1 VRKYEDVEQGS
12 VPVRAMVRRSRMERE
27 VDMELRFHM
36 EALAEG
42 LGAPRRASRRS
53 TAAGT
58 HRVWRQGAR

>member
-1 VRKYEDVEQGS
+1 MWSRVRS
-12 VPVRAMVRRSRMERE
+12 PVRAMVRRSLMERE

-36 EALAEG
+36 EAFAEG

-58 HRVWRQGAR
+58 HRVGGMERAKEECP